1 VKVSPVIARLSQN
14 NPALLATNRQFRE
27 LTTALC
33 DATSATSSSGSQWP
47 HGIQVVSLG
56 EGLASKLPL
65 GLKTIVVPE
74 ESANP
79 GVGGFRVL
87 HDSTHINICK
97 PRSKDDVRYTEALQL
112 VASVAAAAKAA
123 QGHGDAGDAG
133 DAGGELVDVGQE

>member
-1 VKVSPVIARLSQN
+1 MKVSPVIARLSQN

-123 QGHGDAGDAG
+123 QGHGDAG
-133 DAGGELVDVGQE
+133 GELVDVGQE